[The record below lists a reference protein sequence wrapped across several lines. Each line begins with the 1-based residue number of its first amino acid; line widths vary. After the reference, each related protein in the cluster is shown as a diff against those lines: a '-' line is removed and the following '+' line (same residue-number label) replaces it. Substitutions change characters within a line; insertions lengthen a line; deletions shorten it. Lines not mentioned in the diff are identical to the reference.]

1 MNEKAT
7 VAYNESEGAIDIR
20 FDPFLRPYL
29 LELKKEFTSYKLEN
43 VIKLKSSYA
52 IRIYELLM
60 QYEKIRERTIL
71 LSDLRKMLG
80 AEMYILHMVTSNNTF

>member
-1 MNEKAT
+1 